1 MEMTSLLQ
9 RRLRIAGG
17 LFGLVLGVSL
27 GWLSYVYPF
36 FALRAVPI
44 DTASFNLHSDAVIIA
59 FTITVV
65 GVTLGGY
72 LVARYWESFGFAL
85 VMGGLVTAIVQT
97 TAAYFMT
104 KASLANNRDAELIWL
119 GLPLLLIFG
128 IFLSFL
134 GGLVGSA
141 FERLVLAGVLR
152 LFEQRT
158 RLSFLAWVL
167 VLGGAVLLGV
177 VASGGTT
184 KRTETIA
191 GAQALHAALQVA
203 EGETVPDG
211 ALPPGFQVSKLALDS
226 LRELGPRLRE
236 EYVISLGK
244 YDGFEVVTDAHFQDG
259 FTMRCVSNG
268 AYITRCFPQ

>member
-1 MEMTSLLQ
+1 MTSQLQ

-17 LFGLVLGVSL
+17 LFGLVLGISL

-36 FALRAVPI
+36 FALRTIPI
-44 DTASFNLHSDAVIIA
+44 DAASFNLHSDAVIIA

-72 LVARYWESFGFAL
+72 LVARFWESFGFAL

-97 TAAYFMT
+97 TAAYFVT
-104 KASLANNRDAELIWL
+104 TASLVNNRDAEFIWL

-134 GGLVGSA
+134 GGLLGSA

-152 LFEQRT
+152 LFEQRS
-158 RLSFLAWVL
+158 RLSLLAWVL
-167 VLGGAVLLGV
+167 VLGGALLLGY
-177 VASGGTT
+177 VASGGNT
-184 KRTETIA
+184 KRSETIA
-191 GAQALHAALQVA
+191 GAQALHTALLVA
-203 EGETVPDG
+203 DGTTVPDNTQ
-211 ALPPGFQVSKLALDS
+211 PPGFRVSKRALDS

-236 EYVISLGK
+236 EYVISLGE
-244 YDGFEVVTDAHFQDG
+244 YDGFEVVTDAHFEDG

>member
-1 MEMTSLLQ
+1 MEPYLR

-17 LFGLVLGVSL
+17 LFGLVLGVVL

-36 FALRAVPI
+36 FALRTVPI
-44 DTASFNLHSDAVIIA
+44 DTASFNLHSDAVVIA

-72 LVARYWESFGFAL
+72 LVARFWESFGFAL
-85 VMGGLVTAIVQT
+85 LMGGLITAIVQT
-97 TAAYFMT
+97 TAAYFVT
-104 KASLANNRDAELIWL
+104 TASLVNNQDAELIWL

-152 LFEQRT
+152 LFQQRSS
-158 RLSFLAWVL
+158 LSLLAWVL
-167 VLGGAVLLGV
+167 VLGGALLLGY

-184 KRTETIA
+184 KRAETIA
-191 GAQALHAALQVA
+191 GAQALHTALQVA
-203 EGETVPDG
+203 EGTTVPAD
-211 ALPPGFQVSKLALDS
+211 AQPPGFGVSTLALDS
-226 LRELGPRLRE
+226 LRKLGPRLHE
-236 EYVISLGK
+236 EYVISLGE
-244 YDGFEVVTDAHFQDG
+244 YDGFVVVTDAHFEDG
-259 FTMRCVSNG
+259 FTMRCVSTS